1 MPPSREEHYDTAKRG
16 HFYFGERGHYHFG
29 MTGQKIPDDF
39 RREGS
44 RLGPKFARQPDFE

>member
-29 MTGQKIPDDF
+29 MTVEIEPGKWNHPWGKESKKK
-39 RREGS
+39 RGRGN
-44 RLGPKFARQPDFE
+44 K

>member
-29 MTGQKIPDDF
+29 MTQNKN
-39 RREGS
+39 RTKTLAS
-44 RLGPKFARQPDFE
+44 GPGNA